1 LSDIRRN
8 ADRNRA
14 IQAMMT
20 DGEQLKTFY
29 RFVANN
35 PHIALHDACQI
46 VIERPNAS
54 VCFSFEEWNA
64 QGRRVTKGR
73 KGIPYYDSNGN
84 KYFVFDVADTHG
96 ENRYRR
102 TTQPVKKILDGLD
115 LLNGT
120 EIAESNRGDYRIMLS
135 GVVTYLGQNDFLTE
149 NDEIR
154 NRLIAE
160 GVAYSLYSTTGF
172 PKERGITLKGYPYGL
187 QENAD
192 LFREVQKAVEVLQ
205 QDINDAIYNKQNE
218 VPVIDDIDEEYVS
231 DEPVIPKA
239 DEQPVAQEEKSTILP
254 YYAEYLRVQKANP
267 DSIVVYR
274 LGDFYEVIGE
284 KAEQAATI
292 LDLTLTGRNVGLP
305 ERVPMCGFPYH
316 VTEQY
321 IEKLLDKVSVV
332 VVEPD
337 KEPVFIKSHV
347 EEPKMPE
354 LVELSPEESEE
365 LDRIFSEQEETEEQ
379 PDYVGEIDTRFPI
392 DDDYGDEDEPTEEE
406 IEEAFEAA
414 KAEESDEET
423 EDYDYEEDKK
433 QTKETKPEN
442 RGKPIWERR
451 NRPSMQRSLFDAFD
465 EQTPEEK
472 LKEWGLK
479 RGSGFEYGKYRIY
492 EKYQENPTD
501 KEFAD
506 FLRREYGTGGG
517 GYDDEIWTDGKGM
530 KLRHRD
536 RENPENEV
544 GMILKW
550 EQVAYGIADLID
562 EDKYFDEKESEEY
575 VAFLS
580 ERRGTDENRV
590 KAIARHIA
598 EDGVKRN
605 VDGERTTFLS
615 WRYADYKFCKDH
627 AAEIEKAL
635 NACPEVATAKVN
647 GDKVELTVKEA
658 YRRYSEQP
666 SEKSIR
672 DLDAEE
678 DEEWENR
685 IESGEITPIEPTDE
699 PTKESNTDLT
709 KIGFEQSE
717 LGGAKQRFRN
727 NIEAIKLVNR
737 LINSQKEAT
746 DDEKKVLAKYVGWG
760 GLAQAFDEHNV
771 AWKSE
776 YEELKDVLS
785 VEEYAAAKGSVLNAH
800 YTSKTVIDGI
810 YNALTRFG
818 VKGNNRILEPAL
830 GTGNFFGFMPQE
842 IADGS
847 KLYGVELDRITGK
860 IATKLYP
867 QAKIQIKGFEET
879 SFADNSFD
887 LMVTNVPF
895 GGYTVFDPDY
905 NKYNFYIHDY
915 FIAKGIDKIKPN
927 GLMAVITSKGTMD
940 KQNPSIR
947 KYIADRAELVG
958 AIRLPNTAFK
968 QTANTEVV
976 TDILF
981 FRKREEKINATIE
994 NTEWLATGK
1003 TEEGYEINNYYIAH
1017 PEMILGTLAKETGLY
1032 GAEDITVKTDG
1043 RDLSAAING
1052 AISRLPQ
1059 DFYVNPEYSEETET
1073 REEIEVDYDV
1083 KPMNLTA
1090 VGGKLYMRVGD
1101 SMVEQPIP
1109 SFPKDAYQRIAEM
1122 IAIRKQLRKVLD
1134 LQVEGCSDDVLTRE
1148 QWQLGARYDMFV
1160 KRFGYINSKNNLRL
1174 FKPDGDSALLFA
1186 CENVSDDE
1194 ETVTKADVFTK
1205 RTIRPYTAVT
1215 STDDCFEAL
1224 QISKNERGCVDI
1236 SYIEELTKK
1245 DYDTVLAELGNAV
1258 FRNPVAV
1265 NPEDKYSGFE
1275 TAEEYLSGR
1284 VVDKLQAAERMKQ
1297 SNPDLIDYD
1306 KNISALREVQPSPV
1320 KASDI
1325 AVRVGTSWIDK
1336 ELYKEFF
1343 CELIGMPYYYRDGV
1357 ELYYNKHDGSWRI
1370 DRTRYARGYDSI
1382 NVDKVYG
1389 TSRANAYRLFE
1400 DCLNQRFT
1408 QIYDTVL
1415 DADGR
1420 EKRVLNNSETVAAR
1434 EKQNKIV
1441 EAFKDWIFKE
1451 PQRRDELET
1460 IYNRLFNQIRLPK
1473 YDGSYLR
1480 FPEMNPAI
1488 ELRPHQK
1495 DAVHRI
1501 ITSGNTLLHH
1511 IVGSGKTFTICAAAM
1526 KLRQYGLAKKP
1537 MIAVPNHLVQQWANS
1552 FRELYPTAKLL
1563 IATKDDL
1570 DKDHREQ
1577 FVSKVAMGDWDSVI
1591 IAQSSFAKINIS
1603 PERQIA
1609 KIQEEIAAIERSIE
1623 MQWEDSNSPSGS
1635 VKNLERIKK
1644 GREAQLKKLLDESKK
1659 DNVLIFEK
1667 LGVDYLFVDEADA
1680 YKNLFLY
1687 TKMNNVAGIS
1697 NAASA
1702 RASDLQ
1708 LKIEYINELHGGDK
1722 GVVFATGTPISNSM
1736 TEMYT
1741 MQTYLQKRTLEK
1753 LGIDYFDAWAAD
1765 FGETVTALELA
1776 PSGKGYRARTRFAKF
1791 TNLPELLTLYHSFA
1805 DVKTDVKLDVPEAER
1820 KVITLKPS
1828 DTVIDLTE
1836 EIAKRADAIY
1846 AGGVDP
1852 HIDNMLK
1859 VTGDGKKLAL
1869 DPRCIDPLLSD
1880 ESGSKLNYCADNV
1893 YEEWK
1898 NSTDIKGTQ
1907 LVFCDLSTPKKPYS
1921 EYVYSKDFDAY
1932 NDLKHKL
1939 IERGIPEN
1947 EIAFIHDAN
1956 TDKAKQDLFDK
1967 VTAGT
1972 IRVLIGSTE
1981 KCGAG
1986 TNVQKRLVALHHLDA
2001 PYRPRDLIQRNGRG
2015 IRQGNMNKNIRIYT
2029 YATER
2034 TFDSYSYQILENKQR
2049 FISQVEKG
2057 DMTVREADDI
2067 DEATLSYA
2075 EIKAITSANPKI
2087 KRKMELD
2094 MEMARLRDLES
2105 RYKKEL
2111 FALQDKVRKEF
2122 PEQIQR
2128 QELYLERVR
2137 KDIELIKV
2145 HYNPDRFEINVNGT
2159 VYSDGVED
2167 GKKNGGLALMDAL
2180 FHNKTGTVVAEYC
2193 GFKISLNPIELL
2205 SNERSITLS
2214 GAGQYKMDIG
2224 ESASGNLTRLEN
2236 FIKEFA
2242 AREERAVKRLE
2253 STKADFEVAKEQ
2265 VKVPFE
2271 HKDKIMELN
2280 TELSELNA
2288 ELDLNKREEVVIDDE
2303 ESEDEPVTA
2312 ETEDNYM
2319 ALPPKRT
2326 ETKTRTNKKKT
2337 MLMLTEKLY
2346 KTYKQTEEQNPG
2358 AMVFAVKN
2366 GDYTCFDDTTEEL
2379 TALSSLSPSYFKVGE
2394 KEVKTL
2400 TIDETLFK
2408 EFASAFVSAGLK
2420 IALFDEPEEE
2430 KTFIDESDRVAAM
2443 QVDILPDYTVS
2454 QEQMHEYGYTW
2465 DGMLPVRIR
2474 TARVLYGAGVE
2485 LYRLGKDDT
2494 EGKVENGNFEDTE
2507 SLYGVEKPAWQA
2519 FISSERGKAYLT
2531 AWHNVVE
2538 SASEVVREDM
2548 SYLDGMYAD
2557 SISDGFYEER
2567 TAIDRVLNGEYAPSE
2582 EAKPFIKPLL
2592 ERYHKRFPLDILL
2605 EYYGWDYDDVYNAL
2619 AENIPDA
2626 ELREYATNTEKKV
2639 SFDEFMQKQL
2649 ADINWADM
2657 IDGEDNGSF
2666 DDIISDLKPEF
2677 ENSAFNESN
2686 DEYPY
2691 DYWYDDFAEEKIMPY
2706 LREQVKKSGYKSINE
2721 PVLVES
2727 PNYKELVVNSI
2738 EKEFEEFKANL
2749 MGKSAEEIFQSNY
2762 EIHIKTELFDTLCGE
2777 YVDVGEEYYRA
2788 LYEEVDHGG
2797 ILQQLYDDFISSEN
2811 ASVSTGEDTIFF
2823 IKDYCEHY
2831 HSDVMKEYLGEEN
2844 FTYFGTDE
2852 ENTAYYYFKDGLSV
2866 DNLNRI
2872 KEQAD
2877 EYIIAAPVLYM
2888 SQESL
2893 EDKNITFLKLGRDVD
2908 EAELKVNDEI
2918 AKFAMKAAYNK
2929 KLPLEATMISRNCGL
2944 DIEKGISTHF
2954 DGMHLNTDFIANLYA
2969 LYGEER
2975 MNYVL
2980 ANTVQMSDGDGRYS
2994 PGNKAWAK
3002 EININNAEDD
3012 RRTFYVNSHPALL
3025 DGFIT
3030 AYRKH
3035 VKEFKE
3041 QLDKEENK
3049 EQMSENTRD
3058 YTKITARGDK
3068 VVNIEKD
3075 TGGRD
3080 IAIIDRTATSNKDY
3094 VVAIGYHTAT
3104 GDWEQGRYG
3113 FESQEKAENWRKN
3126 EYGSEKPKIEYIK
3139 INVANDAFIKKSG
3152 VGSVFKMPTNGEYAG
3167 FTYYMFNDKIRPSRQ
3182 LVDLQSDSR
3191 ELCYELSVRD
3201 DREIELR
3208 KGYGD
3213 NEQIVVL
3220 TAEEFKE
3227 AVGGTTNKDYETQEN
3242 TDTKWLNTSVPQEA
3256 FRKEYPKSMLF
3267 VLPNKQDFGGMSFF
3281 IPSAFVGEDKNSDD
3295 GRILIR
3301 LPEDF
3306 VIKAQSRDETREA
3319 TLTAYDFNRLCNN
3332 TTAEDYKQA
3341 QAESA
3346 PGSETPSEW
3355 NYVSVPEKARIASFD
3370 DSTLFRMPDGKYQDY
3385 TYYIPNKCIKDNTE
3399 KGTIRLSLHNDF
3411 TVRLSDNSGEE
3422 KKTAEL
3428 TAKAF
3433 GEEVKGKDAYG
3444 AEYKRPSEQVNTSFD
3459 EKEKALR
3466 AAIPDE
3472 MKARPNW
3479 VVVKTWWNAD
3489 KGKYNKRP
3497 VNCNS
3502 DKGEYAESDNPET
3515 WTTFDNALKY
3525 LKEKGGTT
3533 IAYALDGKDNI
3544 SCIDLDRCYDENGQ
3558 PSALAKEVLS
3568 KCGKTYIEKSVSGNG
3583 LHIFGKTS
3591 GMDIRTFSKDGDL
3604 EFYQKEHFI
3613 AMTGDGSGYS
3623 RLESFDTPEM
3633 KELLS
3638 RKCEKRE
3645 EWKGVCKGVNGL
3657 STMTD
3662 RDVVEKASN
3671 AKNGDKFKRL
3681 YAGEDL
3687 QNNHSNSDM
3696 SLMNLL
3702 AYWCNGDKEQML
3714 RIFATSGLFRPN
3726 KSPDYYEGTA
3736 IKALRSMP
3744 VKSTYTPT
3752 VPRNTGGNGKR

>member
-1 LSDIRRN
+1 MAEIKRTT
-8 ADRNRA
+8 DRNRA

-73 KGIPYYDSNGN
+73 KGIPYYDSDGN

-102 TTQPVKKILDGLD
+102 ITQPVKKILDGLD

-187 QENAD
+187 QDNAD

-239 DEQPVAQEEKSTILP
+239 DEQPVAQEEKTTVLP

-267 DSIVVYR
+267 DSIVVYH
-274 LGDFYEVIGE
+274 LGDFYEVMGE

-316 VTEQY
+316 VAEQY

-337 KEPVFIKSHV
+337 KEPFFIKSHI
-347 EEPKMPE
+347 EEPKTPE

-365 LDRIFSEQEETEEQ
+365 IDRIFSEQEETEEQ

-392 DDDYGDEDEPTEEE
+392 DDDYGDEDEPTDEE

-414 KAEESDEET
+414 KEEESDEET
-423 EDYDYEEDKK
+423 EDYDYAEDKK

-562 EDKYFDEKESEEY
+562 EDKYFDDKESEEY
-575 VAFLS
+575 IAFLS

-598 EDGVKRN
+598 EDGLKRN

-635 NACPEVATAKVN
+635 NACSEVDTAKID
-647 GDKVELTVKEA
+647 GDKVEITVKEA

-666 SEKSIR
+666 PEKPIR
-672 DLDAEE
+672 DLDVEE

-685 IESGEITPIEPTDE
+685 IESGEITQIESTDE
-699 PTKESNTDLT
+699 STKESNTDLT

-717 LGGAKQRFRN
+717 LGGVKQRFKN

-746 DDEKKVLAKYVGWG
+746 DDEKNVLAKYVGWG
-760 GLAQAFDEHNV
+760 GLAQAFDEHNL
-771 AWKSE
+771 AWQSE
-776 YEELKDVLS
+776 YKELKDVLDD
-785 VEEYAAAKGSVLNAH
+785 EEYAAAKGSVLNAH

-810 YNALTRFG
+810 YNALKLFG
-818 VKGNNRILEPAL
+818 VKGNNRILEPAM

-842 IADGS
+842 IASGA
-847 KLYGVELDRITGK
+847 KLYGVELDRVTGK

-947 KYIADRAELVG
+947 KYLADRAELIG

-981 FRKREEKINATIE
+981 FRKREERINATIE
-994 NTEWLATGK
+994 NAEWLATGK
-1003 TEEGYEINNYYIAH
+1003 TADGYEINNYYISH
-1017 PEMILGTLAKETGLY
+1017 PEMILGTLVKETGLY
-1032 GAEDITVKTDG
+1032 GAEDITVKPDG
-1043 RDLSAAING
+1043 RELSEAINAAIG
-1052 AISRLPQ
+1052 RLPQ
-1059 DFYVNPEYSEETET
+1059 DFYVNPERAEETES
-1073 REEIEVDYDV
+1073 REEVEVDYDV

-1090 VGGKLYMRVGD
+1090 VNGKIYMRVGD
-1101 SMVEQPIP
+1101 SMIEQPVP
-1109 SFPKDAYQRIAEM
+1109 PFPKDAYQRIAEM
-1122 IAIRKQLRKVLD
+1122 IEIRKQLRKVLD
-1134 LQVEGCSDDVLTRE
+1134 LQVEGCSDEVLLKE
-1148 QWQLGARYDMFV
+1148 QRQLGTKYDSFV

-1174 FKPDGDSALLFA
+1174 FKSDGDSALLFA

-1224 QISKNERGCVDI
+1224 QISKNERGSVDI

-1245 DYDTVLAELGNAV
+1245 DYDTVIKELGNAV
-1258 FRNPVAV
+1258 FRNPAAV
-1265 NPEDKYSGFE
+1265 NSEDKYSGFE

-1284 VVDKLQAAERMKQ
+1284 VTDKLQTAERMKQ
-1297 SNPDLIDYD
+1297 SSPNLIDYD
-1306 KNISALREVQPSPV
+1306 KNISALKEVQPAPV
-1320 KASDI
+1320 KASEI

-1336 ELYKEFF
+1336 DLYKEFF
-1343 CELIGMPYYYRDGV
+1343 SQLIALPYYMRDGI

-1370 DRTRYARGYDSI
+1370 DRTTGYVRNFRTM
-1382 NVDKVYG
+1382 NVTSVYG
-1389 TSRANAYRLFE
+1389 TERANAYRLFE
-1400 DCLNQRFT
+1400 DCLNQRST

-1441 EAFKDWIFKE
+1441 EAFKDWIFRD
-1451 PQRRDELET
+1451 PIRRDELET
-1460 IYNRLFNQIRLPK
+1460 VYNRLFNQIRLPK

-1511 IVGSGKTFTICAAAM
+1511 IVGSGKTYTICAAAM

-1552 FRELYPTAKLL
+1552 FRFLYPTAKLL

-1609 KIQEEIAAIERSIE
+1609 KIREEIEAIERSIG
-1623 MQWEDSNSPSGS
+1623 MQWEESGAPSGS

-1644 GREAQLKKLLDESKK
+1644 GREAQLKKLLDETKK

-1741 MQTYLQKRTLEK
+1741 MQTYLQKQTLAR

-1880 ESGSKLNYCADNV
+1880 ESGSKLNFCADNV

-1898 NSTDIKGTQ
+1898 NSADIKGTQ

-1921 EYVYSKDFDAY
+1921 EYEYGKDFDAY

-1956 TDKAKQDLFDK
+1956 TDRAKQDLFDK
-1967 VTAGT
+1967 INAGAV
-1972 IRVLIGSTE
+1972 RVLIGSTE

-1986 TNVQKRLVALHHLDA
+1986 TNVQKRLVAIHHLDA

-2015 IRQGNMNKNIRIYT
+2015 IRQGNMNKGIRIYT

-2057 DMTVREADDI
+2057 DMTVREAEDI

-2193 GFKISLNPIELL
+2193 GFKISLNPIELIA
-2205 SNERSITLS
+2205 NERSITLS
-2214 GAGQYKMDIG
+2214 GAGQYKLDIG
-2224 ESASGNLTRLEN
+2224 ESASGNLTRLDN
-2236 FIKEFA
+2236 FVKDFSE
-2242 AREERAVKRLE
+2242 REERAVKRLE
-2253 STKADFEVAKEQ
+2253 TTKADFEIAKEQ
-2265 VKVPFE
+2265 VNVPFE
-2271 HKDKIMELN
+2271 HKDKIIALN

-2288 ELDLNKREEVVIDDE
+2288 ELDLNKREEVVIDDGDE
-2303 ESEDEPVTA
+2303 EETGVT
-2312 ETEDNYM
+2312 ETEEVYV
-2319 ALPPKRT
+2319 ALPKKQ
-2326 ETKTRTNKKKT
+2326 TKTRKQKKT
-2337 MLMLTEKLY
+2337 MLTEKLY
-2346 KTYKQTEEQNPG
+2346 RTYKQTEDKNPG

-2366 GDYTCFDDTTEEL
+2366 GDYTCFDDTAEEL
-2379 TALSSLSPSYFKVGE
+2379 TALSSLSPSYFEAGE

-2400 TIDETLFK
+2400 TIDETLFQ
-2408 EFASAFVSAGLK
+2408 EFAQAFMNAGLK

-2430 KTFIDESDRVAAM
+2430 KTFIDESDKVAAM
-2443 QVDILPDYTVS
+2443 QVDVLPDYTVTG
-2454 QEQMHEYGYTW
+2454 EQMHEYGYTW
-2465 DGMLPVRIR
+2465 DGMLPIRIR

-2485 LYRLGKDDT
+2485 LYRLGKNDT
-2494 EGKVENGNFEDTE
+2494 EGKVESGEFEDTD

-2519 FISSERGKAYLT
+2519 FIASERGRAYLT
-2531 AWHNVVE
+2531 AWHSVAE
-2538 SASEVVREDM
+2538 SAGKVINEEMSYVDGAYVDPLSDRFFEEREAIEA
-2548 SYLDGMYAD
+2548 YLDGNYA
-2557 SISDGFYEER
+2557 S
-2567 TAIDRVLNGEYAPSE
+2567 SE
-2582 EAKPFIKPLL
+2582 EAEPFIKPLL

-2605 EYYGWDYDDVYNAL
+2605 EYYGWDNDSVYTAL
-2619 AENIPDA
+2619 AENIADTK
-2626 ELREYATNTEKKV
+2626 LNDYAVDTVNDIN
-2639 SFDEFMQKQL
+2639 FDEFMDEKL
-2649 ADINWADM
+2649 NEINWLDRLGS
-2657 IDGEDNGSF
+2657 DEEDRF
-2666 DDIISDLKPEF
+2666 EDIVCDLKPEF
-2677 ENSAFNESN
+2677 EDSYFNKS
-2686 DEYPY
+2686 DDSYPY
-2691 DYWYDDFAEEKIMPY
+2691 DEWYDDFAEEKLKPY
-2706 LREQVKKSGYKSINE
+2706 LEEKLQKSGYKSINE
-2721 PVLVES
+2721 PVSVES
-2727 PNYKELVVNSI
+2727 PNYKELVVNSVK
-2738 EKEFEEFKANL
+2738 KEFEEFKATL
-2749 MGKSAEEIFQSNY
+2749 MSKSAEDIFQSNY

-2777 YVDVGEEYYRA
+2777 YDDFGEEYYRA

-2797 ILQQLYDDFISSEN
+2797 ILQQLYDDFTSSEN
-2811 ASVSTGEDTIFF
+2811 ASVSTGEDTILF

-2831 HSDVMKEYLGEEN
+2831 HSDVMKEFIGEEN
-2844 FTYFGTDE
+2844 FAYFGTDE
-2852 ENTAYYYFKDGLSV
+2852 ENTAYYYFKDSLGV

-2893 EDKNITFLKLGRDVD
+2893 EDKNITFLKVDRDVD
-2908 EAELKVNDEI
+2908 ESELKVNEEI
-2918 AKFAMKAAYNK
+2918 ARFAMKAAYNK
-2929 KLPLEATMISRNCGL
+2929 KYPLEATMISRNCGS

-2954 DGMHLNTDFIANLYA
+2954 DGVHLNTDFIANLYA

-2980 ANTVQMSDGDGRYS
+2980 ASTVQMSESDGRFN
-2994 PGNKAWAK
+2994 PDNKAWAK
-3002 EININNAEDD
+3002 GISVNNSDED
-3012 RRTFYVNSHPALL
+3012 RRKFYVTSHPALL

-3030 AYRKH
+3030 AYRKY

-3041 QLDKEENK
+3041 QLDKEDK
-3049 EQMSENTRD
+3049 TLSD
-3058 YTKITARGDK
+3058 FTKVTARGDK
-3068 VVNIEKD
+3068 VVSISKD
-3075 TGGRD
+3075 GNGRD
-3080 IAIIDRTATSNKDY
+3080 IAIIDRTARENGDY
-3094 VVAIGYHTAT
+3094 TVAIGYHIET

-3113 FESQEKAENWRKN
+3113 FETQKAAEEWREKEYSAET
-3126 EYGSEKPKIEYIK
+3126 KPKALYTKIK
-3139 INVANDAFIKKSG
+3139 VASDAFIKRSG
-3152 VGSVFKMPTNGEYAG
+3152 MGSVFRMPEKGEYAG
-3167 FTYYMFNDKIRPSRQ
+3167 FAYFMFNDKIKPSRQ
-3182 LVDLQSDSR
+3182 IADLKSDSQ

-3201 DREIELR
+3201 NAEIDIFKR
-3208 KGYGD
+3208 RGD
-3213 NEQIVVL
+3213 DEEVVTL
-3220 TAEEFKE
+3220 TAEEFKK
-3227 AVGGTTNKDYETQEN
+3227 AVDGTTNKDYETRRSD
-3242 TDTKWLNTSVPQEA
+3242 DTKWFTTSIPQEA
-3256 FRKEYPKSMLF
+3256 FRREYDNSMLF
-3267 VLPNKQDFGGMSFF
+3267 VLPNKDDFGGMTYF
-3281 IPSAFVGEDKNSDD
+3281 IPSVFVGEDKNSND
-3295 GRILIR
+3295 GRIEIR
-3301 LPEDF
+3301 LPQDF
-3306 VIKAQSRDETREA
+3306 VVKAQTRGGEKKIE
-3319 TLTAYDFNRLCNN
+3319 LTAYDFCKLTDK
-3332 TTAEDYKQA
+3332 TTAEDYKRLKT
-3341 QAESA
+3341 EIVTEN
-3346 PGSETPSEW
+3346 ETEW
-3355 NYVSVPEKARIASFD
+3355 NHVSVPEKARIASFD
-3370 DSTLFRMPDGKYQDY
+3370 ESTLFRMPDGEYGDY
-3385 TYYIPNKCIKDNTE
+3385 TYYLPNKCVKDSEEN
-3399 KGTIRLSLHNDF
+3399 GTIRLSLHNNYK
-3411 TVRLSDNSGEE
+3411 VRLTNNKGEK

-3428 TAKAF
+3428 TAKDFCLAVR
-3433 GEEVKGKDAYG
+3433 EKDESAYG
-3444 AEYKRPSEQVNTSFD
+3444 VEYKRPSEEAKTAFA
-3459 EKEKALR
+3459 EREKALR
-3466 AAIPDE
+3466 AAVPDE
-3472 MKARPNW
+3472 MKARKNW
-3479 VVVKTWWNAD
+3479 VAVRTWKSAEKD
-3489 KGKYNKRP
+3489 KLSKRP
-3497 VNCNS
+3497 IDCNT
-3502 DKGEYAESDNPET
+3502 GNYAESDNPET
-3515 WTTFDNALKY
+3515 WTTFDKALEY
-3525 LKEKGGTT
+3525 VREHGGTT
-3533 IAYALDGKDNI
+3533 VAYALDGKDKV
-3544 SCIDLDRCYDENGQ
+3544 SCVDIDRCFDENGEL
-3558 PSALAKEVLS
+3558 SETAKEALKRS
-3568 KCGKTYIEKSVSGNG
+3568 GATYAERSVSGNG
-3583 LHIFGKTS
+3583 LHIFGKTD
-3591 GMDIRTFSKDGDL
+3591 GMDLRTFSKGGDL
-3604 EFYQKEHFI
+3604 EFYQKEQFI
-3613 AMTGDGSGYS
+3613 AMTGDGAKTKDLVNFDSCGMKPY
-3623 RLESFDTPEM
+3623 LES
-3633 KELLS
+3633 
-3638 RKCEKRE
+3638 KCEKRI
-3645 EWKGVCKGVNGL
+3645 EWKGVCKGENGL
-3657 STMTD
+3657 SSMSD
-3662 RDVVEKASN
+3662 KDVVEKARE

-3681 YAGEDL
+3681 YTGEDL

-3696 SLMNLL
+3696 SLMNIL

-3726 KSPDYYEGTA
+3726 KSADYYEHTA
-3736 IKALRSMP
+3736 IKALREIP

-3752 VPRNTGGNGKR
+3752 IPKNNGGNGKR